1 VNRGTTGQVRQ
12 HIDAAPEVVYDL
24 LADVPRMGEWSPEC
38 VGCDWIDGAN
48 GPVVGARFRGRNRHR
63 LARWSTK
70 PRVTVA
76 NRPSEFAFVAPDG
89 FGRDLTIWSY
99 RLQPADSGTELTES
113 FELLRDIPWYIRAW
127 RRSFMGVKDR
137 KADLEA
143 NMDRTLLNIK
153 SAAEEAG
160 QVHGPH
166 G

>member
-1 VNRGTTGQVRQ
+1 MNRGTPEQVRQ

-48 GPVVGARFRGRNRHR
+48 GPVVGARFRGRNRHG

-70 PRVTVA
+70 SRVTAA
-76 NRPSEFAFVAPDG
+76 NRPSEFAFVASDG

-99 RLQPADSGTELTES
+99 RLQPAGSGTELTES

-137 KADLEA
+137 KADLEE
-143 NMDRTLLNIK
+143 NMGRTLSNIK
-153 SAAEEAG
+153 SAAEGAG
-160 QVHGPH
+160 RTL
-166 G
+166 